1 MTDQYDFWLFDL
13 DGTLVDIEPW
23 YPRRVLTRVGDR
35 LGVGFSDR
43 EVERLWYGFGG
54 ARDDVL
60 AAERIDPER
69 FWAVFHEEENPL
81 ARAEATYLYD
91 DAERFLAERDEPVG
105 LVTHCQ
111 TYLTDPVLDH
121 LNIGDWFETVVCCDE
136 DIGWKPDPTPVQLA
150 MRNMGV
156 AHNGHTGVLA
166 GDNPADIG
174 AAWNAGL
181 DGVHVQRR
189 SDETDGYCVMGD
201 HRVESLLDLR

>member
-1 MTDQYDFWLFDL
+1 MTGPYDFWLFDL

-23 YPRRVLTRVGDR
+23 YPRHVMDRVGDR
-35 LGVGFSDR
+35 LGVGFTDQ
-43 EVERLWYGFGG
+43 EVQTLWYGFGG
-54 ARDDVL
+54 ARDRFL
-60 AAERIDPER
+60 ADEGIDPER
-69 FWAVFHEEENPL
+69 FWAVFHEEEDPRK
-81 ARAEATYLYD
+81 RAEATYLYD
-91 DAERFLAERDEPVG
+91 DAERFLAEQPEPVG

-111 TYLTDPVLDH
+111 EYLTDPVLEH
-121 LNIGDWFETVVCCDE
+121 LDIGDWFETVVCCDE

-150 MRNMGV
+150 MRDMGV
-156 AHNGHTGVLA
+156 AHNGHVGVLA

-189 SDETDGYCVMGD
+189 SHEADGYCVMGD